1 MGHNI
6 TLMELGWLCTALVS
20 LLRNS
25 PHLVHADQ
33 NSQKLLKLI
42 SDSKCNSTSIAQAEA
57 AATSTMSSS
66 ITNILSDNGLLEKL
80 GAASVTAE
88 QSNQSPPFIDHGH
101 QRLVDWLMTVVYT
114 LISLFG
120 IVGNIFVV
128 IVVRTVPGMISP
140 TNCYLMSLA
149 VSDAIVLLSA
159 APVELSFLHVD
170 WYAFGSIGCKVLSF
184 LPFLGINS
192 SSMSITAFTVER
204 FIGICYPLRA
214 SPWLY
219 LATLIEA
226 GDDVQCGFR
235 LERDDWAYKVMFVA
249 DFSAFYLVPMIM
261 YIYIYTRITYT
272 LTRSDIKYSIANDLI
287 HRISQDAN
295 TALVSSVPDSP
306 VSPTSNGTKNVPKRS
321 QGRDSVVIAGCG
333 NGGRGSTTKGKLQV
347 IKMLALVVFIF
358 AVSWLPY
365 RAMVMYNSFAKNF
378 NAEMWNPEWFIY
390 LSKTMIFFNW

>member
-42 SDSKCNSTSIAQAEA
+42 SDSKCNSTSTTEA

-88 QSNQSPPFIDHGH
+88 QSNQSPPFIDVGH

-149 VSDAIVLLSA
+149 VSDCIVLLSA

-249 DFSAFYLVPMIM
+249 DFSAFYLIPMIM

-321 QGRDSVVIAGCG
+321 QGRDSV
-333 NGGRGSTTKGKLQV
+333 

>member
-42 SDSKCNSTSIAQAEA
+42 SDSKCNSTSTTEA

-80 GAASVTAE
+80 GAVSVTAE
-88 QSNQSPPFIDHGH
+88 QSNQSPPFIDVGH

-114 LISLFG
+114 LISF
-120 IVGNIFVV
+120 
-128 IVVRTVPGMISP
+128 P

-149 VSDAIVLLSA
+149 VSDCIVLLSA

-214 SPWLY
+214 RSIAKGRAKLIILFIWCFCILYNSPWLY

-249 DFSAFYLVPMIM
+249 DFSAFYLIPMIM

-333 NGGRGSTTKGKLQV
+333 NGGRGSATKGKLQV